1 MLPIIVIILTA
12 KGVKIKLNN
21 NKIKFYE
28 FKNKTDS
35 AVDLYVYGDIVSGS
49 MKWDDTDVTISDF
62 KEQLDNIGNAKI
74 LNMYISSCG
83 GDVFTTQAM
92 VSNLKRCKDSGVT
105 INSYLDGISA
115 SCASWLSLVANNV
128 YAYKNSILMIHRCMS
143 GCFGN
148 ADDMQ
153 KQIDVLDTIENNVM
167 IPIYMDK
174 AKDTLTEDK
183 LKYML
188 SAETWLGAEDMVN
201 YFDITL
207 LDEEKLISN
216 KVNMDLVNK
225 YKNAPK
231 DILDKIKPI
240 EKTQETE
247 EPKINIDD
255 SIDDI
260 DLELLNIQLDLLKK

>member
-1 MLPIIVIILTA
+1 MD
-12 KGVKIKLNN
+12 

-28 FKNKTDS
+28 FKNKTNDS
-35 AVDLYVYGDIVSGS
+35 IDLYVYGDIISGS
-49 MKWDDTDVTISDF
+49 YKWDDSDVTISDF
-62 KEQLDNIGNAKI
+62 KAQLDNLGNAKT
-74 LNMYISSCG
+74 LNMYVSSCG

-105 INSYLDGISA
+105 INCYLDSISA

-153 KQIDVLDTIENNVM
+153 KQIDVLETIENNVM

-183 LKYML
+183 LKDML
-188 SAETWLGAEDMVN
+188 KEETWLGAEDMVN
-201 YFDITL
+201 YFNITL
-207 LDEEKLISN
+207 LDEEKAISN
-216 KVNMDLVNK
+216 KVDMDLVNK
-225 YKNAPK
+225 YKNTPK
-231 DILDKIKPI
+231 DILDKLKPI
-240 EKTQETE
+240 EEIQDNEKQNIED
-247 EPKINIDD
+247 KIED

-260 DLELLNIQLDLLKK
+260 DIEVLNIELDLLKK

>member
-1 MLPIIVIILTA
+1 MD
-12 KGVKIKLNN
+12 
-21 NKIKFYE
+21 NKVKFYE
-28 FKNKTDS
+28 FKNKTNDS
-35 AVDLYVYGDIVSGS
+35 VDLYVYGDIVSGS
-49 MKWDDTDVTISDF
+49 LKWDDTDVTISDF
-62 KEQLDNIGNAKI
+62 KEQLDNLGDSKT
-74 LNMYISSCG
+74 LNMYVSSCG

-105 INSYLDGISA
+105 INAYLDGISA
-115 SCASWLSLVANNV
+115 SCASWLSLVADNV
-128 YAYKNSILMIHRCMS
+128 YAYQNSILMIHRPMS
-143 GCFGN
+143 CCCGN

-153 KQIDVLDTIENNVM
+153 KQIDTLDTIENNVM

-183 LKYML
+183 LKDML
-188 SAETWLGAEDMVN
+188 SQETWLGAEDMVN

-207 LDEEKLISN
+207 LDEEKAISN

-231 DILDKIKPI
+231 DILNKLKPI
-240 EKTQETE
+240 EEIEDTKEQNIED
-247 EPKINIDD
+247 KIEN

-260 DLELLNIQLDLLKK
+260 DIDIEILNIQLDLLKK